1 VVFGELFHE
10 KRAII
15 QEDQVI
21 AIAGKVQNDE
31 FSGGLRVTAEK
42 LMDLA
47 EVRAAHARLL
57 RLNMNC
63 QADANKLRQVLAP
76 YAGGAC
82 AVAIRYRNAQGECD
96 IRLPDA
102 YRVKVSEPLLAS
114 LNEWLREENVEVV
127 Y

>member
-1 VVFGELFHE
+1 
-10 KRAII
+10 
-15 QEDQVI
+15 
-21 AIAGKVQNDE
+21 
-31 FSGGLRVTAEK
+31 LRVTAEK

-57 RLNMNC
+57 RLNMNG

-102 YRVKVSEPLLAS
+102 YRVKVSEPLLTS

>member
-1 VVFGELFHE
+1 M
-10 KRAII
+10 
-15 QEDQVI
+15 
-21 AIAGKVQNDE
+21 QNDE

-47 EVRAAHARLL
+47 EVRAAHARVL
-57 RLNMNC
+57 RLSING
-63 QADANKLRQVLAP
+63 QADAPRLKQVLAP
-76 YAGGAC
+76 YIGGAC

-102 YRVKVSEPLLAS
+102 YKVRVSEPLLAS
-114 LNEWLREENVEVV
+114 LNEWLTEDNVQVV